1 MAAIRVYLVDDH
13 VVLRQ
18 GIRVMLESEAG
29 IAVVGEASDGKEGL
43 HGIATAKPDVAIV
56 DLKMPGTSGLQVIPQ
71 ITALSPGTRV
81 VVFTM
86 YNNPSYVYEAIDA
99 GAAGYVLKSVTR
111 EELLRA
117 IRAVHGGNTFLQA
130 EITKPLLR
138 RLARQERMEAET
150 RILSP
155 REIQMLEDLAEGLT
169 NKEIGQRLAISDE
182 TVKVHLR
189 RVYEKLGARDR
200 SNAVAIALRQNLIE

>member
-1 MAAIRVYLVDDH
+1 
-13 VVLRQ
+13 
-18 GIRVMLESEAG
+18 
-29 IAVVGEASDGKEGL
+29 
-43 HGIATAKPDVAIV
+43 
-56 DLKMPGTSGLQVIPQ
+56 VIPQ